1 MYSGKETGVLVF
13 GQRCGPSIGVLIT
26 HQARAAPCDR
36 GSALRSRQRLA
47 IEAAPCDRGSALRS
61 RQRLAIEL
69 ATWRERQRMRAANLD
84 LMIVAEEVDRAVLAP
99 ARQVAGHVHASTS
112 CMADGSGTKRSTIR
126 TELMPT
132 TKPRTQGIDYS
143 IAISGKVKLAPDK
156 CLPVVNT

>member
-47 IEAAPCDRGSALRS
+47 IE
-61 RQRLAIEL
+61 L

-84 LMIVAEEVDRAVLAP
+84 LMSVAEEVDRAVLAP

>member
-26 HQARAAPCDR
+26 HQAR
-36 GSALRSRQRLA
+36 
-47 IEAAPCDRGSALRS
+47 AAPCDRGSALRS